1 MADTA
6 ELMQEDKQKLLQGSS
21 NIKSGVASL
30 VKGDT
35 SLENIDHIV
44 LGMDFISIAVHKLE
58 LLEKLPQVALTTT
71 VAKLR
76 MIDAFANFAEATQ
89 KMRDGDITSAAK
101 VQFVSASS
109 QAMGAT
115 GMWLEGFAA
124 SGATSALTSALIAE
138 VGAGLNWDGAA
149 LGAGVLLGYKNTS
162 DNFAIDEAEIWNRLT
177 DGTPQKITRN
187 MHNELMDGSVNFTEK
202 AIHGATSKLWY
213 ENQPKDLVNTHK
225 VTTHNETE
233 AKATYIKQGKVP
245 DEHEAKEVNGSTLIS
260 IHNGKLEKKSLESS
274 QAAPNNGVSQ
284 PHAESTHGNN
294 YQQLARSF
302 ELAIKNLGPQD
313 PHLTMLAQK
322 HIELIGSIGFYNATS
337 KQLPESVVN
346 QIGSNLVNEIKEGRP
361 LQIAVNVRVQVASNE
376 MVRA

>member
-1 MADTA
+1 
-6 ELMQEDKQKLLQGSS
+6 
-21 NIKSGVASL
+21 
-30 VKGDT
+30 
-35 SLENIDHIV
+35 
-44 LGMDFISIAVHKLE
+44 MDLITIAVHKLE
-58 LLEKLPQVALTTT
+58 LLEQASQAALTTT

-76 MIDAFANFAEATQ
+76 MMDAFANFAEAIQ
-89 KMRDGDITSAAK
+89 KVRDGDTTSVAK
-101 VQFVSASS
+101 VQFALASS
-109 QAMGAT
+109 QAAGAT

-124 SGATSALTSALIAE
+124 SGAASASTSALIAE
-138 VGAGLNWDGAA
+138 VGANLNWGSAMFG
-149 LGAGVLLGYKNTS
+149 LGVLGGYKVTP
-162 DNFAIDEAEIWNRLT
+162 DNIAIDEAKIWNRLT
-177 DGTPQKITRN
+177 DGTPQKITRD
-187 MHNELMDGSVNFTEK
+187 MHKKLMDGSVNFTEK
-202 AIHGATSKLWY
+202 VIHGATSKPWY
-213 ENQPKDLVNTHK
+213 ENQPKDLVDTHK

-274 QAAPNNGVSQ
+274 QAAQNNGVSQ

-322 HIELIGSIGFYNATS
+322 HIELIGSIGFYNAAS

-346 QIGSNLVNEIKEGRP
+346 QIGSNLVNEITPAPSRY
-361 LQIAVNVRVQVASNE
+361 
-376 MVRA
+376 